1 MSSTNSTVV
10 EQVDKELELPQLA
23 NNISVLPQLVTTEP
37 NLPALQSVNTDSTL
51 PTHHVPLRAY
61 IIPSAYNPGPYN
73 GNRIIAP
80 TARAPFQ
87 TRLTEQTWFIH
98 VEKYAPVIGIVIA
111 VLAIAVTVV
120 GIIVGVVV
128 AVKVK

>member
-1 MSSTNSTVV
+1 MSSINSTVV
-10 EQVDKELELPQLA
+10 EQVDKDIDLPQLA
-23 NNISVLPQLVTTEP
+23 KNNPVLPQPGTTNP
-37 NLPALQSVNTDSTL
+37 HLPPLQSVNTDSTL

-61 IIPSAYNPGPYN
+61 ILPSAYNPAPYN
-73 GNRIIAP
+73 GNRVIAP

-98 VEKYAPVIGIVIA
+98 VEKHAPVIGIVIA

-120 GIIVGVVV
+120 GIIVAVIV
-128 AVKVK
+128 AVTVK